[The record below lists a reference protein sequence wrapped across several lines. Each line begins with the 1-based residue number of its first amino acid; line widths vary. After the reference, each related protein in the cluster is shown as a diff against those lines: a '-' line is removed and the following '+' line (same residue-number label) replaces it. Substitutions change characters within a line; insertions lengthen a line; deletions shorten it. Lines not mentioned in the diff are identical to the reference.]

1 MHKSRGV
8 MGLFSHI
15 QKLWKPSAT
24 NTVLTWEELSVD
36 TQEHV
41 ASIMRSELSF
51 TDKISAL
58 FTHTDTISPQFY
70 ATVAYVL
77 SLYGVEERTIET
89 FIQSLFQWITQM
101 GYSTVR
107 EVQQELQ
114 LRISQ
119 LLGFEDEYAEQS
131 ALVMKVTE
139 GLNKTRTLFTKRVLS
154 LLQHHSQFDTA
165 FWDEFEEICI
175 TSDIGMI
182 ASQLLIA
189 KLQERITISTQKEEF
204 KELFG
209 TVIEE
214 IFTFPAR
221 VLQFPAPEIIMVVGI
236 NGAGKTTTIGKLA
249 HQYRANGKKVL
260 LIGADTFR
268 AAAVEQLAQWAER
281 VGADFFSREQGCDPA
296 AVAYAGIE
304 KGKEEK
310 HDVIIVDTAGR
321 LHTKTNLMEE
331 LKKVSRVIGKQC
343 SGAPHRTVLVLD
355 ATIGQNA
362 LSQVELFNEA
372 CPVSEI
378 ILTKID
384 GTAKGGISIAI
395 AMQYKIPL
403 TYIGVGE
410 KMEDLQVFDAQIF
423 TNALLE
429 GM

>member
-1 MHKSRGV
+1 

-15 QKLWKPSAT
+15 QKLWKPNIV
-24 NTVLTWEELSVD
+24 NTVLTWEELPVD
-36 TQEHV
+36 MQEHV
-41 ASIMRSELSF
+41 AAIVRSEISF

-58 FTHTDTISPQFY
+58 FVDTDTITPQLY

-77 SLYGVEERTIET
+77 SLYAIDEKKIEA
-89 FIQSLFQWITQM
+89 FNNSLFQWITQM
-101 GYSTVR
+101 GYTTVR
-107 EVQQELQ
+107 EIQQELQ
-114 LRISQ
+114 LRLSQ
-119 LLGFEDEYAEQS
+119 LLGFEDECTEQS

-154 LLQHHSQFDTA
+154 LLQNHVQFDTA
-165 FWDEFEEICI
+165 FWDDFEEICI
-175 TSDIGMI
+175 TSDIGVV

-204 KELFG
+204 KELFAA
-209 TVIEE
+209 VIEE

-221 VLQFPAPEIIMVVGI
+221 VSQFPAPEIIMVVGI

-249 HQYRANGKKVL
+249 HQYEASGKKVL

-281 VGADFFSREQGCDPA
+281 VGAGFFSKEQGCDPA

-304 KGKEEK
+304 KGKEEGY
-310 HDVIIVDTAGR
+310 DVIIVDTAGR

-362 LSQVELFNEA
+362 LSQVALFNEA

-410 KMEDLQVFDAQIF
+410 KMEDLQVFDAQVF